1 MSGWDSRIYEN
12 DSQVIKKIVNDVLKK
27 LFLRYPTELKVKGLV
42 GIDKMCEDIQ
52 FLLSK
57 NKPNQSPKNVEAIGI
72 WGMGGIGKTTIARDV
87 FSKLFPL
94 YDSVCFLENIREL
107 SKKDQPSKLRAL
119 SNTLLSE
126 LLKEESPKFNPSGST
141 FIARRL
147 SSKKV
152 FIVLD
157 DVDSSNQL
165 DMLLEVCE
173 YAAPGSKLIITTRNT
188 KLLDGRVDKDD
199 IYDAKPWSFDESLEL
214 FCLHAFKLRHPQEGY
229 ENLSKLAVKYAGG
242 VPLALK
248 VLGSNLC
255 SRSTDFWDS
264 ELNKVKN
271 YPYDPIENV
280 LRVSYDGLNPLEK
293 EIFLDIAFFF
303 KDENKDFVKRILNA
317 CGFSATSGIV
327 VLEEKALITIPN
339 GEKIQMHDLLQD
351 GGLNLVRQHIKNPR
365 RRSRLRDIEEVSDVL
380 QIKKGSDAFEVEG
393 ISLDLSHIDDL
404 LSLSANTFDMMTKLR
419 FLKLFIPSDKI
430 SGKVIYPRLFNKIPN
445 KLRCLE
451 WHKYPFKSLPATFSA
466 KMLVEI
472 RLPHSHVAELWQGVK
487 DVVNLEVIDLSECKQ
502 LKNLPDLS
510 KALRLKWLNLTSCE
524 SLLAVHPS
532 VLSLDTLETLI
543 LDDCKKL
550 KNLICKKHLRCLK
563 EISVNGCTSLKEF
576 SVSSDEIKKLDLS
589 KTRIE
594 KLYSSIGYLRK
605 LSSLN
610 LECSRLKDLPNELS
624 SLGSL
629 MDLRI
634 SNCRLVLNKQKLHVL
649 FDGLR
654 NLRELYFKN
663 CCNLTE
669 LPANISGLSQLYKL
683 RLDGSSVEI
692 LPSSIKDLGNLEILS
707 LKNCVK
713 LCRLPEL
720 PPCVKELNVINC
732 RSLVTVST
740 LKTFAVAMK
749 GKEKYFSFQ
758 NCVQRD
764 AHTLHSIME
773 GSHLSMKSSV
783 FQNVFVRKLGVEKH
797 GYNYNFMKV
806 SLPGSRIPECFTYR
820 TTQSSF
826 HVYLPSNSNLLGLVL
841 CAVLSPSP
849 MIKKHGAKIFCQFYL
864 DGKKLGYA
872 TRWYHKAVRELNY
885 DHVYM
890 WYDPLHF
897 DSIVRNHEQYLS
909 VEFYVTDDPGNR
921 DAMKICTKEC
931 GIHFIFDSDLN
942 SFIQELDMDIRS
954 KQSLALELSKELD
967 IELEPELLLEFQP
980 QD

>member
-1 MSGWDSRIYEN
+1 
-12 DSQVIKKIVNDVLKK
+12 
-27 LFLRYPTELKVKGLV
+27 
-42 GIDKMCEDIQ
+42 MCEDVQ

-57 NKPNQSPKNVEAIGI
+57 NKQNQSPKNVEAIGI
-72 WGMGGIGKTTIARDV
+72 WGMGGMGKTTIARAV
-87 FSKLFPL
+87 FSQLFPL

-107 SKKDQPSKLRAL
+107 SKNDQPSKLRAL

-126 LLKEESPKFNPSGST
+126 LLKEENPKFIPSGST

-165 DMLLEVCE
+165 DMLFEVCE

-199 IYDAKPWSFDESLEL
+199 IYDAKPLSFDESLEL

-229 ENLSKLAVKYAGG
+229 ENLSKLAIKYAGG

-248 VLGSNLC
+248 VLGSNLY
-255 SRSTDFWDS
+255 SRDTDFWDS
-264 ELNKVKN
+264 ELNKVNN
-271 YPYDPIENV
+271 YPYNHIDNV

-317 CGFSATSGIV
+317 CGFYATSGIV

-351 GGLNLVRQHIKNPR
+351 MGLNLVRQHIKNPR
-365 RRSRLRDIEEVSDVL
+365 SRSRLRDIEEVADVL
-380 QIKKGSDAFEVEG
+380 QIKKGSDAFEVEVEG

-404 LSLSANTFDMMTKLR
+404 LSLSATTFDMMSKLR

-430 SGKVIYPRLFNKIPN
+430 S
-445 KLRCLE
+445 
-451 WHKYPFKSLPATFSA
+451 ATFSA

-472 RLPHSHVAELWQGVK
+472 RLPRSHVAELWQGVK
-487 DVVNLEVIDLSECKQ
+487 DVVNLELIDLSECKQ

-510 KALRLKWLNLTSCE
+510 NASKLKWLNLTSCE

-532 VLSLDTLETLI
+532 VLCLDTLETLI

-563 EISVNGCTSLKEF
+563 EISVNGCTTLTEF

-594 KLYSSIGYLRK
+594 KLHSSIGSLRS

-610 LECSRLKDLPNELS
+610 LECSRLKDFPNDLS
-624 SLGSL
+624 SLESL
-629 MDLRI
+629 VDLRI
-634 SNCRLVLNKQKLHVL
+634 SNCRLVLSKQKLHVL

-669 LPANISGLSQLYKL
+669 LPENISGLSQLYKL
-683 RLDGSSVEI
+683 RLDRSSVEM
-692 LPSSIKDLGNLEILS
+692 LPSSIKDLVNLEILS

-713 LCRLPEL
+713 LRRLPQL
-720 PPCVKELNVINC
+720 PPCVKQLNVINC

-749 GKEKYFSFQ
+749 GNEKYFSFQ
-758 NCVQRD
+758 NCMQGD

-783 FQNVFVRKLGVEKH
+783 FQNVFVRKRGVERH

-826 HVYLPSNSNLLGLVL
+826 HVNLPSNSNLLGLVL

-864 DGKKLGYA
+864 DGKKIGYD
-872 TRWYHKAVRELNY
+872 TRWYHKSVRELNY

-897 DSIVRNHEQYLS
+897 DGIVRNHEQYLS
-909 VEFYVTDDPGNR
+909 VEFYVIVNPGTH
-921 DAMKICTKEC
+921 DALKICTKEC

-942 SFIQELDMDIRS
+942 SFIHDLDMDMRS
-954 KQSLALELSKELD
+954 KQNLALELSKELD
-967 IELEPELLLEFQP
+967 IELESELLLEFQP